1 MAFYQKNY
9 ALVTGA
15 SSGIGRAIAEELA
28 RRKINLVLIALP
40 GTGLEETAEK
50 IADKYQVDTLAY
62 AVDLTEREA
71 STKILQWCRDQ
82 HVAVRILVNNAGI
95 GNISNLEDAEAE
107 TLNNI
112 MLLNNHALTMITYTF
127 LRSMKNSSPSY
138 IMNVG
143 SLASFL
149 PIPRKAVYAA
159 SKSFVYAF
167 SCSLSNELRGTG
179 VSVSCLCPGGTL
191 TSESVRQNTQS
202 LSYKGNLFVQTAE
215 QVAKEAVTGMFRRKR
230 RIIPGVVNKFL
241 FLLWTILP
249 YNVASAIL
257 IMIFNKDKRQEKI
270 TRPLTRRFFSMA
282 FVHR

>member
-1 MAFYQKNY
+1 MAFYQRNY

-15 SSGIGRAIAEELA
+15 SSGIGKAIAEELA
-28 RRKINLVLIALP
+28 RQEINLVLIALP
-40 GTGLEETAEK
+40 YTGLDETAKK
-50 IADKYQVDTLAY
+50 IKDEYQVSVLTY
-62 AVDLTEREA
+62 PIDLTQQDA
-71 STKILQWCRDQ
+71 AAKILQWCKTQ
-82 HVAVRILVNNAGI
+82 NIVVRVLVNNAGM
-95 GNISNLEDAEAE
+95 GNIANLEDSKAE
-107 TLNNI
+107 TLNNM

-127 LRSMKNSSPSY
+127 LRSMKTCSPSY

-191 TSESVRQNTQS
+191 TSESVRNNTQS
-202 LSYKGNLFVQTAE
+202 MSYKGSLFIQTADE
-215 QVAKEAVTGMFRRKR
+215 VAKEAVAGMFQKKR
-230 RIIPGVVNKFL
+230 RIIPGWSNKLL

-249 YNVASAIL
+249 YQIASSIL
-257 IMIFNKDKRQEKI
+257 IKIFNKQQHGGKVS
-270 TRPLTRRFFSMA
+270 RPERRRLPSMA

>member
-1 MAFYQKNY
+1 MAFYQKNH

-40 GTGLEETAEK
+40 GTGLEETAEM
-50 IADKYQVDTLAY
+50 IADKHQVHALAY

-71 STKILQWCRDQ
+71 STKILQWCKDQ
-82 HVAVRILVNNAGI
+82 RVSVRILINNAGI
-95 GNISNLEDAEAE
+95 GNISNLEDAHVE

-112 MLLNNHALTMITYTF
+112 LLLNNHALTMITYTF

-202 LSYKGNLFVQTAE
+202 LSYSGNLFVQTAE
-215 QVAKEAVTGMFRRKR
+215 QVAKEAVNGMFRRKR
-230 RIIPGVVNKFL
+230 RIIPGLANKFL

-249 YNVASAIL
+249 YEIASAIL
-257 IMIFNKDKRQEKI
+257 IMIFNKENRQEKI
-270 TRPLTRRFFSMA
+270 ARPSARRFFSMA
-282 FVHR
+282 SVHR